1 MKSVA
6 LRPLA
11 LSMGL
16 AAMIAAAAPASAVTD
31 KKAAVNP
38 AVQSLNQLF
47 DREWQRTLRE
57 SPETAT
63 DVGDHRYD
71 DRWSDVSM
79 ASIERSHKED
89 TEALKQLAEI
99 PRKKLPPADQLSY
112 DLFKQQTEDSV
123 RSYEFHEYLM
133 PVNHIYGIQST
144 QNILQVMS
152 FNSAQDYEN
161 WIKRLN
167 AFGVLMDQTIALM
180 REGMKEGYVEPRVIM
195 DKVPDQIAKQIV
207 EKPEDSPFFAPF
219 QQFPDSIPEAQRAS
233 LKQAGASAITTGIV
247 PAFKRFQTFFNNE
260 YLPASRSTI
269 GASALPDGAAYY
281 AWLARHHTTTALT
294 PDQIH
299 EIGLR
304 EVKRIRGEMDAI
316 IQQVGFKGSFE
327 DFSKFLRTDPQFY
340 YTNGDDLLKG
350 YSVICKQIDGELP
363 TLFDKLPRMPYGV
376 RPIPMDTA
384 PYQTTAYYQPG
395 SIQAHRAGFY
405 YVNEYKPETRP
416 KWEMKVLTTHEAV
429 PGHHLQLALAQELPD
444 APMFRRYGNGY
455 TAFHEGWAV
464 YAETLGDDLDL
475 YKDDPY
481 GKYGQL
487 TYQMWRAVRLVVD
500 TGMHSEGWTRDQA
513 IQYFAQNTPRAM
525 HDIEVEVDRYIAWPG
540 QALAYKIGQLKIT
553 ELREKA
559 KAELG
564 DKFDIRAFHD
574 VVISEGDIPLD
585 ILERN
590 VDDWI
595 EQQKK
600 AGQSPHS

>member
-1 MKSVA
+1 MKSINI
-6 LRPLA
+6 RPLA
-11 LSMGL
+11 I
-16 AAMIAAAAPASAVTD
+16 AAGAAALIAAAAPASATTAQ
-31 KKAAVNP
+31 KPAANAAVTE
-38 AVQSLNQLF
+38 LNRLF
-47 DREWQRTLRE
+47 DSEWQRPLRE
-57 SPETAT
+57 RPETAT
-63 DVGDHRYD
+63 AVGDHRYD
-71 DRWSDVSM
+71 DRWSDVTM
-79 ASIERSHKED
+79 AQIERSHAED
-89 TEALKQLAEI
+89 QAALKQLAAI
-99 PRKKLPPADQLSY
+99 PRQKLPAAEQLSY
-112 DLFKQQTEDSV
+112 DLFKQQYEDSL

-152 FNSAQDYEN
+152 FDTAKDYEN
-161 WIKRLN
+161 WTKRLN
-167 AFGVLMDQTIALM
+167 NFGALMDQTIALM
-180 REGMKEGYVEPRVIM
+180 REGIKEGYVPPHAIM
-195 DKVPDQIAKQIV
+195 QKIPEQIAKQIV
-207 EKPEDSPFFAPF
+207 DKPEDSPFFAPF
-219 QQFPDSIPEAQRAS
+219 LQFPAAVPEAQQAT
-233 LKQAGASAITTGIV
+233 LKQAGAEAINASIV

-260 YLPASRSTI
+260 YLPASRNTI
-269 GASALPDGAAYY
+269 GASALPNGAAYY
-281 AWLARHHTTTALT
+281 AWLAQHHTTTQLS
-294 PDQIH
+294 PDEIH

-304 EVKRIRGEMDAI
+304 EVKRIRGEMEAI

-340 YTNGDDLLKG
+340 YANGDDLLKA
-350 YSVICKQIDGELP
+350 YAATCKHIDGELP
-363 TLFDKLPRMPYGV
+363 SLFNKLPRMPYGV

-395 SIQAHRAGFY
+395 SIEGHRAGFY
-405 YVNEYKPETRP
+405 YVNVYKPETRP

-455 TAFHEGWAV
+455 TAFHEGWGL
-464 YAETLGDDLDL
+464 YAETLGDDLGL

-481 GKYGQL
+481 SKYGQL

-500 TGMHSEGWTRDQA
+500 TGIHAKGWTRDQA

-525 HDIEVEVDRYIAWPG
+525 NDIEVEVDRYIAWPG

-559 KAELG
+559 KAALG

-574 VVISEGDIPLD
+574 VVLSEGYIPLG

-590 VDDWI
+590 VDAWI
-595 EQQKK
+595 EQRK
-600 AGQSPHS
+600 AAG